1 MGKII
6 KNKILGLILP
16 LMMVLTIFIPSLKS
30 FATSTEAKPKVQ
42 AVSNKYR
49 VELNIS
55 HVDDRKTETEDIK
68 ANGRQVKY
76 FKLPE
81 SYEKKYLIE
90 TAKRL
95 HKLPMAEVE
104 KELKSEGTL
113 SNKSLIYDDG
123 KLVETLSKDKFDK
136 EKTFEKIV
144 LENLEP
150 GFYLIKETD
159 ESKEKYD
166 QKLITVIEE
175 VSEKTTT
182 DGFMIVDMKNTVLN
196 PSVILKKVDEDDES
210 LYLERAKFRL
220 YRRDGDKSIPVAVKG
235 ENGFYKYDATSTN
248 ESDLETWSDGT
259 ITVEGLPKEGTYYFV
274 EVAPPVG
281 YDNKDN
287 KGKISDDFKPS
298 PTLEIKVKNK
308 RYPLLKKVDD
318 ESKALNDVKFKL
330 FKKDGS
336 PVKVK
341 ANAKGQLTYVEK
353 DGDDVITTTGKGT
366 IFIEKLP
373 DGEYYFQEIE
383 TLKGYQADTK
393 KKYEFSYAK
402 GKMTTPDKK
411 PYLIIVNKKIP
422 VKGGETP
429 KPKETPKGG
438 YKFVK
443 TDNTSKAKRLGG
455 AVFQVQKIVNGKYE
469 TIQRNGKN
477 YQVISDEKGEFSV
490 SDLEYGDYA
499 LREIKAPSG
508 YNPESAPIK
517 FTIKAGSD
525 SLPAIFIENK
535 EVPPGTPPPPEKP
548 PVPPTPEKPNT
559 VIKTEKPNT
568 IVKTDK
574 PINTVKTDY
583 TPSTQ
588 TTVSKII
595 RGPLVKT
602 GDIRIIIMAVIG
614 LILLIVGVKLVRSA
628 EKPRIA

>member
-55 HVDDRKTETEDIK
+55 HVDDRKSEGEDIK

-76 FKLPE
+76 FKLKE
-81 SYEKKYLIE
+81 SDEKKDLLE
-90 TAKRL
+90 FAKRL
-95 HKLPMAEVE
+95 HALPMAEVE
-104 KELKSEGTL
+104 KELGEGTL
-113 SNKSLIYDDG
+113 SNKSLIFDDG
-123 KLVETLSKDKFDK
+123 KLVESISPDKFDK
-136 EKTFEKIV
+136 DNTFEKIV
-144 LENLEP
+144 LEDLEP

-159 ESKEKYD
+159 ESKDRYL
-166 QKLITVIEE
+166 QKLITIVEE
-175 VSEKTTT
+175 VADTKMQDGLMIINMKKTVKNPEKSITL
-182 DGFMIVDMKNTVLN
+182 I
-196 PSVILKKVDEDDES
+196 KVDQDNPNEKLDKAEFK
-210 LYLERAKFRL
+210 LFKKE
-220 YRRDGDKSIPVAVKG
+220 GDKKIPVAVTGEKG
-235 ENGFYKYDATSTN
+235 SYKYDPTK
-248 ESDLETWSDGT
+248 
-259 ITVEGLPKEGTYYFV
+259 TVESTLKTWDNGSLTVEELPEGEYYFE
-274 EVAPPVG
+274 EVTPPEG
-281 YDNKDN
+281 YVNPDNI
-287 KGKISDDFKPS
+287 GQISDTFKPGQGNVV
-298 PTLEIKVKNK
+298 VKNK

-366 IFIEKLP
+366 IFIENLP
-373 DGEYYFQEIE
+373 DGEYYFQEFE
-383 TLKGYQADTK
+383 ALKGYQADTK

-402 GKMTTPDKK
+402 GKMTTSDNK

-499 LREIKAPSG
+499 LREIKAPAG

-568 IVKTDK
+568 IIKTDK

>member
-1 MGKII
+1 MKKIV
-6 KNKILGLILP
+6 KDKILGLVLP
-16 LMMVLTIFIPSLKS
+16 LIMVLSIFIPSIKS
-30 FATSTEAKPKVQ
+30 FAKSTEAKPNPPNTDK
-42 AVSNKYR
+42 KYR

-55 HVDDRKTETEDIK
+55 HVDDRKSDTEDIK
-68 ANGRQVKY
+68 ANARQIKY

-123 KLVETLSKDKFDK
+123 KLVETLSKGKFDK
-136 EKTFEKIV
+136 ERTFEKIV

-196 PSVILKKVDEDDES
+196 PSVILKKVDEEDTG
-210 LYLERAKFRL
+210 LFLERAKFRL
-220 YRRDGDKSIPVAVKG
+220 YKKDGDKSIPVSVTG

-259 ITVEGLPKEGTYYFV
+259 LTVEGLPEKGTYYFV

-287 KGKISDDFKPS
+287 KGKKSDDFKPS
-298 PTLEIKVKNK
+298 PTTEVVVKNK
-308 RYPLLKKVDD
+308 RYPTVKKIDD
-318 ESKALNDVKFKL
+318 KTGETLNGAEFKL
-330 FKKDGS
+330 FKKDGTH
-336 PVKVK
+336 VKLK
-341 ANAKGQLTYVEK
+341 LNEKGQYAYDEK
-353 DGDDVITTTGKGT
+353 GDKDTILTTTGKGT
-366 IFIEKLP
+366 LFVVDLP
-373 DGEYYFQEIE
+373 KGDYYFQEV
-383 TLKGYQADTK
+383 KAPDKYKADLD
-393 KKYEFSYAK
+393 KKYEFYYEK
-402 GKMTTPDKK
+402 GKITTKDNQ
-411 PYLIIVNKKIP
+411 PYLTIPNAKIHSD
-422 VKGGETP
+422 VVVT
-429 KPKETPKGG
+429 KGG

-443 TDNTSKAKRLGG
+443 TDNTDKAKRLGG
-455 AVFQVQKIVNGKYE
+455 AVFQVQKIVNGEYV
-469 TIQRNGKN
+469 TVQRDGKN
-477 YQVISDEKGEFSV
+477 YQVTSNDKGEFSV

-499 LREIKAPSG
+499 LREVKAPTG
-508 YNPESAPIK
+508 FNPESQPIK

-525 SLPAIFIENK
+525 SQAAIFIKNY
-535 EVPPGTPPPPEKP
+535 
-548 PVPPTPEKPNT
+548 PNVT
-559 VIKTEKPNT
+559 ITTEKPT
-568 IVKTDK
+568 TKITRQ
-574 PINTVKTDY
+574 NTVTTDY
-583 TPSTQ
+583 TPTG
-588 TTVSKII
+588 VNKII
-595 RGPLVKT
+595 RGPIVKT
-602 GDIRIIIMAVIG
+602 GDIRILIMAVIG
-614 LILLIVGVKLVRSA
+614 LILLITGVKLVRSA